1 VDGNKAWSLAD
12 TAAEPNVI
20 KGEPMALPLVR
31 RGNNPYLAA
40 MRSFYVLL
48 LVAAAASVLF
58 PATQVSAQTV
68 SHAHTKTAAKS
79 KSHKAASSA
88 PQSIGKFGDW
98 QAATHTEAGQTIC
111 YAFARPD
118 ASDPAL
124 PGRGDVVFTVTE
136 RAKLRDTVALSAG
149 FVYPANAQVSV
160 TVGSPSFP
168 FYTAGRSAFAR
179 DGAALIAAFDK
190 GSDAVVSSPAPK
202 GKTVTDHFS
211 LTGFSAAMTAV
222 LAACPDRA

>member
-1 VDGNKAWSLAD
+1 MHPATISARAR
-12 TAAEPNVI
+12 T
-20 KGEPMALPLVR
+20 
-31 RGNNPYLAA
+31 NNSGVCAKSA
-40 MRSFYVLL
+40 MRTTPSIDPHTVPTTRYKPFE
-48 LVAAAASVLF
+48 STM
-58 PATQVSAQTV
+58 PADGCATIQTV